1 MKVKGFLLL
10 SLITIASIALSV
22 ISFCL
27 KDGAYRDYYSS
38 PLKTPMEAVA
48 FKAMAD
54 GVYPWTKVELESTP
68 DEKPVES
75 VKEVDTTKV
84 EEVKKKEFTTVD
96 DSYFDDALFIG
107 DSRIVG
113 LSQYCQAID
122 SRATFFAKKSLTIF
136 DIRNKEWIEDEN
148 GTEMSIATALA
159 GKHYKKIYLMVGINE
174 LGTGDEQRFRDVYAQ
189 VIEGLQYL
197 QPDATI
203 FINSIMH
210 VSEEKNNSDQLYNNT
225 NINIRNEAIK
235 GLADNRKVFYLD
247 INEAVDDENGNLKA
261 ETTGDGVHL
270 KGACYEPWHQYL
282 LEHGVE

>member
-1 MKVKGFLLL
+1 MRIKGFLLF
-10 SLITIASIALSV
+10 SLIAISSAGISAM
-22 ISFCL
+22 SFCL
-27 KDGAYRDYYSS
+27 KDTVYRDYYDNII
-38 PLKTPMEAVA
+38 KMPMEAVA

-54 GVYPWTKVELESTP
+54 GVYPWSKVELQSASE
-68 DEKPVES
+68 EKGKDNIPEV
-75 VKEVDTTKV
+75 VVDTA
-84 EEVKKKEFTTVD
+84 EKEFTTVD

-113 LSQYCQAID
+113 LSQYCEAID
-122 SRATFFAKKSLTIF
+122 SRATFFAQKSLTIF

-148 GTEMSIATALA
+148 GNKMSIATALA

-174 LGTGDEQRFRDVYAQ
+174 LGTGDEERFREVYSEVVQ
-189 VIEGLQYL
+189 GLRYL

-203 FINSIMH
+203 FISSIMH
-210 VSEEKNNSDQLYNNT
+210 VSEEKNNTDALYNNT
-225 NINIRNEAIK
+225 NINIRNDAIK

-282 LEHGVE
+282 LDHGVE

>member
-1 MKVKGFLLL
+1 MRIKGFLLF
-10 SLITIASIALSV
+10 SLIAISSAGISAT
-22 ISFCL
+22 SFCL
-27 KDGAYRDYYSS
+27 KDTVYRDYYGNII
-38 PLKTPMEAVA
+38 KMPMEAVA

-54 GVYPWTKVELESTP
+54 GVYPWSKVELQSASEEQGKDNIP
-68 DEKPVES
+68 EAV
-75 VKEVDTTKV
+75 VDTAEK
-84 EEVKKKEFTTVD
+84 EKEFTTVD

-107 DSRIVG
+107 DSRMVG
-113 LSQYCQAID
+113 LSQYCEAID
-122 SRATFFAKKSLTIF
+122 SRATFFAQKSLTIF

-148 GTEMSIATALA
+148 GNKMSIATALA

-174 LGTGDEQRFRDVYAQ
+174 LGTGDEERFREVYSQ
-189 VIEGLQYL
+189 VIQGLKYL

-203 FINSIMH
+203 FISSIMH
-210 VSEEKNNSDQLYNNT
+210 VSEEKNNTDALYNNT
-225 NINIRNEAIK
+225 NINIRNDAIK

>member
-1 MKVKGFLLL
+1 MRIKGFLLF
-10 SLITIASIALSV
+10 SLIAISSAGISAT
-22 ISFCL
+22 SFCL
-27 KDGAYRDYYSS
+27 KDTVYRDYYGNII
-38 PLKTPMEAVA
+38 KMPMEAVA

-54 GVYPWTKVELESTP
+54 GVYPWSKVELQSASEEQGKDNIP
-68 DEKPVES
+68 EV
-75 VKEVDTTKV
+75 VVDTTEK
-84 EEVKKKEFTTVD
+84 EKEFTTVD

-113 LSQYCQAID
+113 LSQYCEAID
-122 SRATFFAKKSLTIF
+122 SRATFFAQKSLTIF

-148 GTEMSIATALA
+148 GNKMSIATALA

-174 LGTGDEQRFRDVYAQ
+174 LGTGDEEKFREVYSQ
-189 VIEGLQYL
+189 VVQGLKYL

-203 FINSIMH
+203 FISSIMH
-210 VSEEKNNSDQLYNNT
+210 VSEEKNNTDELYNNT

>member
-1 MKVKGFLLL
+1 MRIKGFLLF
-10 SLITIASIALSV
+10 SLIAISSAGISAM
-22 ISFCL
+22 SFCL
-27 KDGAYRDYYSS
+27 KDTVYRDYYGDII
-38 PLKTPMEAVA
+38 KMPMEAVA

-54 GVYPWTKVELESTP
+54 GVYPWSKVELQSASE
-68 DEKPVES
+68 EKGKDNIPEV
-75 VKEVDTTKV
+75 VVDTAEK
-84 EEVKKKEFTTVD
+84 EKEFTTVD

-113 LSQYCQAID
+113 LSQYCEAID
-122 SRATFFAKKSLTIF
+122 SRATFFAQKSLTIF

-148 GTEMSIATALA
+148 GNKMSIATALA

-174 LGTGDEQRFRDVYAQ
+174 LGTGDEERFREVYSQ
-189 VIEGLQYL
+189 VVQGLRYL

-203 FINSIMH
+203 FISSIMH
-210 VSEEKNNSDQLYNNT
+210 VSEEKNNTDALYNNT
-225 NINIRNEAIK
+225 NINIRNDAIK

>member
-10 SLITIASIALSV
+10 SLITITSIGIS
-22 ISFCL
+22 ITSFCL
-27 KDGAYRDYYSS
+27 RNSVYKDYYSNFA
-38 PLKTPMEAVA
+38 KVPMEAVP
-48 FKAMAD
+48 FKAMTD
-54 GVYPWTKVELESTP
+54 GVFPWTKVSLPENKE
-68 DEKPVES
+68 EKTASSAVTVAQQEAR
-75 VKEVDTTKV
+75 EI
-84 EEVKKKEFTTVD
+84 KEFKTVD

-107 DSRIVG
+107 DSRMVG
-113 LSQYCQAID
+113 LSQYCAAID

-136 DIRNKEWIEDEN
+136 DIRNKEWIEAED
-148 GTEMSIATALA
+148 GTEMSIAKALE
-159 GKHYKKIYLMVGINE
+159 GKHFKKIYLMVGINE
-174 LGTGDEQRFRDVYAQ
+174 LGTGDEERFRKVYAQ
-189 VIEGLQYL
+189 VIEGLKYL

-210 VSEEKNNSDQLYNNT
+210 VSEEKNNTDELYNNT

-235 GLADNRKVFYLD
+235 GLADNRTVFYLD
-247 INEAVDDENGNLKA
+247 INEAVDDENGNLRA

>member
-1 MKVKGFLLL
+1 MRIKGFLLF
-10 SLITIASIALSV
+10 SLIAISSAGISAT
-22 ISFCL
+22 SFCL
-27 KDGAYRDYYSS
+27 KDTVYRDYYGNII
-38 PLKTPMEAVA
+38 KMPMEAVA

-54 GVYPWTKVELESTP
+54 GVYPWSKVELQSASEEQGKDNIP
-68 DEKPVES
+68 EV
-75 VKEVDTTKV
+75 VVDTAEK
-84 EEVKKKEFTTVD
+84 EKEFTTVD

-113 LSQYCQAID
+113 LSQYCEAID
-122 SRATFFAKKSLTIF
+122 SRATFFAQKSLTIF

-148 GTEMSIATALA
+148 GNKMSIATALA

-174 LGTGDEQRFRDVYAQ
+174 LGTGDEEKFREVYSQ
-189 VIEGLQYL
+189 VVQGLKYL

-203 FINSIMH
+203 FISSIMH
-210 VSEEKNNSDQLYNNT
+210 VSEEKNNTDELYNNT

>member
-1 MKVKGFLLL
+1 MRIKGFLLF
-10 SLITIASIALSV
+10 SLIAISSAGISAM
-22 ISFCL
+22 SFCL
-27 KDGAYRDYYSS
+27 KDTVYRDYYGDII
-38 PLKTPMEAVA
+38 KMPMEAVA

-54 GVYPWTKVELESTP
+54 GVYPWSKVELQSTSE
-68 DEKPVES
+68 EKGEDNIPEVVVETAE
-75 VKEVDTTKV
+75 KE
-84 EEVKKKEFTTVD
+84 KEFTTVD

-113 LSQYCQAID
+113 LSQYCEAID
-122 SRATFFAKKSLTIF
+122 SRATFFAQKSLTIF

-148 GTEMSIATALA
+148 GNKMSIATALA

-174 LGTGDEQRFRDVYAQ
+174 LGTGDEERFREVYSQ
-189 VIEGLQYL
+189 VVQGLRYL

-203 FINSIMH
+203 FISSIMH
-210 VSEEKNNSDQLYNNT
+210 VSEEKNNTDALYNNT
-225 NINIRNEAIK
+225 NINIRNDAIK

>member
-10 SLITIASIALSV
+10 SLITITSIGIS
-22 ISFCL
+22 ITSFCL
-27 KDGAYRDYYSS
+27 RNSVYKDYYSN
-38 PLKTPMEAVA
+38 LAQVPMEAVP

-54 GVYPWTKVELESTP
+54 GVFPWTKVSLPENKE
-68 DEKPVES
+68 EKPASSS
-75 VKEVDTTKV
+75 VTVAQQEAR
-84 EEVKKKEFTTVD
+84 EIKEFKTVD

-107 DSRIVG
+107 DSRMVG
-113 LSQYCQAID
+113 LSQYCLAID

-136 DIRNKEWIEDEN
+136 DIRNKEWIEAED
-148 GTEMSIATALA
+148 GTEMSIAKALE
-159 GKHYKKIYLMVGINE
+159 GKHFKKIYLMVGINE
-174 LGTGDEQRFRDVYAQ
+174 LGTGDEERFRKVYAQ
-189 VIEGLQYL
+189 VIEGLKYL

-210 VSEEKNNSDQLYNNT
+210 VSEEKNNTDELYNNT

-235 GLADNRKVFYLD
+235 SLADNRTVFYLD
-247 INEAVDDENGNLKA
+247 INEAVDDENGNLRA

>member
-1 MKVKGFLLL
+1 MRIKGFLLF
-10 SLITIASIALSV
+10 SLIAISSAGISAM
-22 ISFCL
+22 SFCL
-27 KDGAYRDYYSS
+27 KDTVYRDYYGNII
-38 PLKTPMEAVA
+38 KTPMEAVA

-54 GVYPWTKVELESTP
+54 GVYPWSKVELQSASE
-68 DEKPVES
+68 EKGKGNIPEV
-75 VKEVDTTKV
+75 VVDTAEK
-84 EEVKKKEFTTVD
+84 EKEFTTVD

-113 LSQYCQAID
+113 LSQYCEAID
-122 SRATFFAKKSLTIF
+122 SRATFFAQKSLTIF

-148 GTEMSIATALA
+148 GNKMSIATALA

-174 LGTGDEQRFRDVYAQ
+174 LGTGDKERFREVYSQ
-189 VIEGLQYL
+189 VVQGLRYL

-203 FINSIMH
+203 FISSIMH
-210 VSEEKNNSDQLYNNT
+210 VSEEKNNTDALYNNT
-225 NINIRNEAIK
+225 NINIRNDAIK

>member
-1 MKVKGFLLL
+1 M
-10 SLITIASIALSV
+10 
-22 ISFCL
+22 SFCL
-27 KDGAYRDYYSS
+27 KDTVYRDYYGNII
-38 PLKTPMEAVA
+38 KTPMEAVA

-54 GVYPWTKVELESTP
+54 GVYPWSKVELQSASE
-68 DEKPVES
+68 EKDKDNIPEV
-75 VKEVDTTKV
+75 VVDTTEK
-84 EEVKKKEFTTVD
+84 EKEFTTVD

-113 LSQYCQAID
+113 LSQYCEAID
-122 SRATFFAKKSLTIF
+122 SRATFFAQKSLTIF

-148 GTEMSIATALA
+148 GNKMSIATALA

-174 LGTGDEQRFRDVYAQ
+174 LGTGDEERFREVYSQ
-189 VIEGLQYL
+189 VVQGLRYL

-203 FINSIMH
+203 FISSIMH
-210 VSEEKNNSDQLYNNT
+210 VSEEKNNTDALYNNT
-225 NINIRNEAIK
+225 NINIRNDAIK

>member
-1 MKVKGFLLL
+1 MRIKGFLLF
-10 SLITIASIALSV
+10 SLIAISSAGISAM
-22 ISFCL
+22 SFCL
-27 KDGAYRDYYSS
+27 KDTVYRDYYDNII
-38 PLKTPMEAVA
+38 KMPMEAVA

-54 GVYPWTKVELESTP
+54 GVYPWSKVELQSASE
-68 DEKPVES
+68 EKGKDNIPEV
-75 VKEVDTTKV
+75 VVDTAEK
-84 EEVKKKEFTTVD
+84 EKEFTTVD

-113 LSQYCQAID
+113 LSQYCEAID
-122 SRATFFAKKSLTIF
+122 SRATFFAQKSLTIF

-148 GTEMSIATALA
+148 GNKMSIATALA

-174 LGTGDEQRFRDVYAQ
+174 LGTGDEERFREVYSQ
-189 VIEGLQYL
+189 VVQGLRYL

-203 FINSIMH
+203 FISSIMH
-210 VSEEKNNSDQLYNNT
+210 VSEEKNNTDALYNNT

-282 LEHGVE
+282 LDHGVE

>member
-1 MKVKGFLLL
+1 MRIKGFLLF
-10 SLITIASIALSV
+10 SLIAISSAGISAM
-22 ISFCL
+22 SFCL
-27 KDGAYRDYYSS
+27 KDTVYRDYYDNII
-38 PLKTPMEAVA
+38 KMPMEAVA

-54 GVYPWTKVELESTP
+54 GVYPWSKVELQSASE
-68 DEKPVES
+68 EKGKDNIPEV
-75 VKEVDTTKV
+75 VVDTAEK
-84 EEVKKKEFTTVD
+84 EKEFTTVD

-113 LSQYCQAID
+113 LSQYCEAID
-122 SRATFFAKKSLTIF
+122 SRATFFAQKSLTIF

-148 GTEMSIATALA
+148 GNKMSIATALA

-174 LGTGDEQRFRDVYAQ
+174 LGTGDEERFREVYSEVVQ
-189 VIEGLQYL
+189 GLRYL

-203 FINSIMH
+203 FISSIMH
-210 VSEEKNNSDQLYNNT
+210 VSEEKNNTDALYNNT
-225 NINIRNEAIK
+225 NINIRNDAIK

-282 LEHGVE
+282 LDHGVE

>member
-1 MKVKGFLLL
+1 MRIKGFLLL
-10 SLITIASIALSV
+10 SLIAISSAGISAM
-22 ISFCL
+22 SFCL
-27 KDGAYRDYYSS
+27 KDTVYRDYYGDII
-38 PLKTPMEAVA
+38 KMPMEAVA

-54 GVYPWTKVELESTP
+54 GVYPWSKVELQSTSE
-68 DEKPVES
+68 EKGEDNIPEVVVETAE
-75 VKEVDTTKV
+75 KE
-84 EEVKKKEFTTVD
+84 KEFTTVD

-113 LSQYCQAID
+113 LSQYCEAID
-122 SRATFFAKKSLTIF
+122 SRATFFAQKSLTIF

-148 GTEMSIATALA
+148 GNKMSIATALA

-174 LGTGDEQRFRDVYAQ
+174 LGTGDEERFREVYSQ
-189 VIEGLQYL
+189 VVQGLRYL

-203 FINSIMH
+203 FISSIMH
-210 VSEEKNNSDQLYNNT
+210 VSEEKNNTDALYNNT
-225 NINIRNEAIK
+225 NINIRNDAIK

>member
-10 SLITIASIALSV
+10 SLITITSIGIS
-22 ISFCL
+22 ITSFCL
-27 KDGAYRDYYSS
+27 RNSVYKDYYSN
-38 PLKTPMEAVA
+38 LTQVPMEAVP

-54 GVYPWTKVELESTP
+54 GFFPWTKVSLPENKE
-68 DEKPVES
+68 EKPASSS
-75 VKEVDTTKV
+75 VTVAQQEAR
-84 EEVKKKEFTTVD
+84 EIKEFKTVD

-107 DSRIVG
+107 DSRMVG
-113 LSQYCQAID
+113 LSQYCVAID

-136 DIRNKEWIEDEN
+136 DIRNKEWIDAED
-148 GTEMSIATALA
+148 GTEMSIAKALE
-159 GKHYKKIYLMVGINE
+159 GKHFKKIYLMVGINE
-174 LGTGDEQRFRDVYAQ
+174 LGTGDEERFRKVYAQ
-189 VIEGLQYL
+189 VIEGLKYL

-210 VSEEKNNSDQLYNNT
+210 VSEEKNNTDELYNNT

-235 GLADNRKVFYLD
+235 GLADNRTVFYLD
-247 INEAVDDENGNLKA
+247 INEAVDDENGNLRA

>member
-1 MKVKGFLLL
+1 MRIKGFLLF
-10 SLITIASIALSV
+10 SLIAISSAGISAT
-22 ISFCL
+22 SFCL
-27 KDGAYRDYYSS
+27 KDTVYRDYYGNII
-38 PLKTPMEAVA
+38 KTPMEAVA

-54 GVYPWTKVELESTP
+54 GVYPWSKVELQSASE
-68 DEKPVES
+68 EKGKDNIPEV
-75 VKEVDTTKV
+75 VVDTAEK
-84 EEVKKKEFTTVD
+84 EKEFTTVD

-113 LSQYCQAID
+113 LSQYCEAID
-122 SRATFFAKKSLTIF
+122 SRATFFAQKSLTIF

-148 GTEMSIATALA
+148 GNKMSIATALA

-174 LGTGDEQRFRDVYAQ
+174 LGTGDEERFREVYSQ
-189 VIEGLQYL
+189 VVQGLRYL

-203 FINSIMH
+203 FISSIMH
-210 VSEEKNNSDQLYNNT
+210 VSEEKNNTDALYNNT
-225 NINIRNEAIK
+225 NINIRNDAIK

>member
-1 MKVKGFLLL
+1 MRIKGFLLF
-10 SLITIASIALSV
+10 SLIAISSAGISAT
-22 ISFCL
+22 SFCL
-27 KDGAYRDYYSS
+27 KDTVYRDYYGNII
-38 PLKTPMEAVA
+38 KMPMEAVA

-54 GVYPWTKVELESTP
+54 GVYPWSKVELQSASEEQGKDNIP
-68 DEKPVES
+68 EAV
-75 VKEVDTTKV
+75 VDTAEK
-84 EEVKKKEFTTVD
+84 EKEFTTVD

-107 DSRIVG
+107 DSRMVG
-113 LSQYCQAID
+113 LSQYCEAID
-122 SRATFFAKKSLTIF
+122 SRATFFAQKSLTIF
-136 DIRNKEWIEDEN
+136 DIRNKEWVEDEN
-148 GTEMSIATALA
+148 GNKMSIATALA

-174 LGTGDEQRFRDVYAQ
+174 LGTGDEERFREVYSQ
-189 VIEGLQYL
+189 VIQGLKYL

-203 FINSIMH
+203 FISSIMH
-210 VSEEKNNSDQLYNNT
+210 VSEEKNNTDALYNNT
-225 NINIRNEAIK
+225 NINIRNDAIK

>member
-1 MKVKGFLLL
+1 MRIKGFLLF
-10 SLITIASIALSV
+10 SLIAISSAGISAT
-22 ISFCL
+22 SFCL
-27 KDGAYRDYYSS
+27 KDTVYRDYYGNII
-38 PLKTPMEAVA
+38 KMPMEAVA

-54 GVYPWTKVELESTP
+54 GVYPWSKVELQSASEEQGKDNIP
-68 DEKPVES
+68 EAV
-75 VKEVDTTKV
+75 VDTAEK
-84 EEVKKKEFTTVD
+84 EKEFTTVD

-107 DSRIVG
+107 DSRMVG
-113 LSQYCQAID
+113 LSQYCEAID
-122 SRATFFAKKSLTIF
+122 SRATFFAQKSLTIF

-148 GTEMSIATALA
+148 GNKMSIATALA

-174 LGTGDEQRFRDVYAQ
+174 LGTGDEERFREVYSQ
-189 VIEGLQYL
+189 VIQGLKYL

-203 FINSIMH
+203 FISSIMH
-210 VSEEKNNSDQLYNNT
+210 VSEEKNKTDALYNNT
-225 NINIRNEAIK
+225 NINIRNDAIK

>member
-1 MKVKGFLLL
+1 MRIKGFLLF
-10 SLITIASIALSV
+10 SLIAISSAGISAT
-22 ISFCL
+22 SFCL
-27 KDGAYRDYYSS
+27 KDTVYRDYYGDII
-38 PLKTPMEAVA
+38 KMPMEAVA

-54 GVYPWTKVELESTP
+54 GVYPWSKVELQSASE
-68 DEKPVES
+68 EKGKDNIPEV
-75 VKEVDTTKV
+75 VVDTAEK
-84 EEVKKKEFTTVD
+84 EKEFTTVD

-113 LSQYCQAID
+113 LSQYCEAID
-122 SRATFFAKKSLTIF
+122 SRATFFAQKSLTIF

-148 GTEMSIATALA
+148 GNKMSIATALA

-174 LGTGDEQRFRDVYAQ
+174 LGTGDEERFREVYSQ
-189 VIEGLQYL
+189 VVQGLRYL

-203 FINSIMH
+203 FISSIMH
-210 VSEEKNNSDQLYNNT
+210 VSEEKNNTDALYNNT
-225 NINIRNEAIK
+225 NINIRNDAIK

>member
-1 MKVKGFLLL
+1 MRIKGFLLF
-10 SLITIASIALSV
+10 SLIAISSAGISAT
-22 ISFCL
+22 SFCL
-27 KDGAYRDYYSS
+27 KDTVYRDYYGNII
-38 PLKTPMEAVA
+38 KMPMEAVA

-54 GVYPWTKVELESTP
+54 GVYPWSKVELQSASEEQGKDNIP
-68 DEKPVES
+68 EAV
-75 VKEVDTTKV
+75 VDTAEK
-84 EEVKKKEFTTVD
+84 EKEFTTVD

-107 DSRIVG
+107 DSRMVG
-113 LSQYCQAID
+113 LSQYCEAID
-122 SRATFFAKKSLTIF
+122 SRATFFAQKSLTIF
-136 DIRNKEWIEDEN
+136 DIRNKEWVEDEN
-148 GTEMSIATALA
+148 GNKMSIATALA

-174 LGTGDEQRFRDVYAQ
+174 LGTGDEERFREVYSQ
-189 VIEGLQYL
+189 VIQGLKYL

-203 FINSIMH
+203 FISSIMH
-210 VSEEKNNSDQLYNNT
+210 VSEEKNNTDVLYNNT
-225 NINIRNEAIK
+225 NINIRNDAIK

>member
-1 MKVKGFLLL
+1 
-10 SLITIASIALSV
+10 
-22 ISFCL
+22 
-27 KDGAYRDYYSS
+27 
-38 PLKTPMEAVA
+38 MEAVA

-54 GVYPWTKVELESTP
+54 GVYPWSKVELQSASEEQGKDNIP
-68 DEKPVES
+68 EAV
-75 VKEVDTTKV
+75 VDTAEK
-84 EEVKKKEFTTVD
+84 EKEFTTVD

-107 DSRIVG
+107 DSRMVG
-113 LSQYCQAID
+113 LSQYCEAID
-122 SRATFFAKKSLTIF
+122 SRATFFAQKSLTIF

-148 GTEMSIATALA
+148 GNKMSIATALA

-174 LGTGDEQRFRDVYAQ
+174 LGTGDEERFREVYSQ
-189 VIEGLQYL
+189 VIQGLKYL

-203 FINSIMH
+203 FISSIMH
-210 VSEEKNNSDQLYNNT
+210 VSEEKNNTDALYNNT
-225 NINIRNEAIK
+225 NINIRNDAIK

>member
-1 MKVKGFLLL
+1 MRIKGFLLF
-10 SLITIASIALSV
+10 SLIAISSV
-22 ISFCL
+22 GISATSFCL
-27 KDGAYRDYYSS
+27 KDTVYRDYYGNII
-38 PLKTPMEAVA
+38 KMPMEAVA

-54 GVYPWTKVELESTP
+54 GVYPWSKVELQSASEEQGKDNIP
-68 DEKPVES
+68 EAV
-75 VKEVDTTKV
+75 VDTAEK
-84 EEVKKKEFTTVD
+84 EKEFTTVD

-107 DSRIVG
+107 DSRMVG
-113 LSQYCQAID
+113 LSQYCEAID
-122 SRATFFAKKSLTIF
+122 SRATFFAQKSLTIF

-148 GTEMSIATALA
+148 GNKMSIATALA

-174 LGTGDEQRFRDVYAQ
+174 LGTGDEERFREVYSQ
-189 VIEGLQYL
+189 VIQGLKYL

-203 FINSIMH
+203 FISSIMH
-210 VSEEKNNSDQLYNNT
+210 VSEEKNNTDALYNNT
-225 NINIRNEAIK
+225 NINIRNDAIK

>member
-1 MKVKGFLLL
+1 MRIKGFLLF
-10 SLITIASIALSV
+10 SLIAISSAGISAM
-22 ISFCL
+22 SFCL
-27 KDGAYRDYYSS
+27 KDTVYRDYYGDII
-38 PLKTPMEAVA
+38 KMPMEAVA

-54 GVYPWTKVELESTP
+54 GVYPWSKVELQSTSE
-68 DEKPVES
+68 EKGEDNIPEVVVETAE
-75 VKEVDTTKV
+75 KE
-84 EEVKKKEFTTVD
+84 KEFTTVD

-113 LSQYCQAID
+113 LSQYCEAID
-122 SRATFFAKKSLTIF
+122 SRATFFAQKSLTIF

-148 GTEMSIATALA
+148 GNKMSIATALA

-174 LGTGDEQRFRDVYAQ
+174 LGTGDEERFREVYSQ
-189 VIEGLQYL
+189 VVQGLRYL

-203 FINSIMH
+203 FISSIMH
-210 VSEEKNNSDQLYNNT
+210 VSEEKNNTDALYNNT
-225 NINIRNEAIK
+225 NINIRNDAIK

-282 LEHGVE
+282 LEHGIE

>member
-1 MKVKGFLLL
+1 MRIKGFLLF
-10 SLITIASIALSV
+10 SLIAISSAGISAT
-22 ISFCL
+22 SFCL
-27 KDGAYRDYYSS
+27 KDTVYRDYYGNII
-38 PLKTPMEAVA
+38 KMPMEAVA

-54 GVYPWTKVELESTP
+54 GVYPWSKVELQSASE
-68 DEKPVES
+68 EKGKDNITEAV
-75 VKEVDTTKV
+75 VDTAEK
-84 EEVKKKEFTTVD
+84 EKEFTTVD

-107 DSRIVG
+107 DSRMVG
-113 LSQYCQAID
+113 LSQYCEAID
-122 SRATFFAKKSLTIF
+122 SRATFFAQKSLTIF

-148 GTEMSIATALA
+148 GNKMSIATALA

-174 LGTGDEQRFRDVYAQ
+174 LGTGDEERFREVYSQ
-189 VIEGLQYL
+189 VIQGLKYL

-203 FINSIMH
+203 FISSIMH
-210 VSEEKNNSDQLYNNT
+210 VSEEKNNTDALYNNT
-225 NINIRNEAIK
+225 NINIRNDAIK

>member
-10 SLITIASIALSV
+10 SLITITSIGIS
-22 ISFCL
+22 ITSFCL
-27 KDGAYRDYYSS
+27 RNSVYKDYYSN
-38 PLKTPMEAVA
+38 LAQVPMEAVP

-54 GVYPWTKVELESTP
+54 GVFPWTKVSLAENKE
-68 DEKPVES
+68 EKPASSS
-75 VKEVDTTKV
+75 VTVAQQEAR
-84 EEVKKKEFTTVD
+84 EIKEFKTVD

-107 DSRIVG
+107 DSRMVG
-113 LSQYCQAID
+113 LSQYCVAID

-136 DIRNKEWIEDEN
+136 DIRNKEWIEAED
-148 GTEMSIATALA
+148 GTEMSIAKALE
-159 GKHYKKIYLMVGINE
+159 GKHFKKIYLMVGINE
-174 LGTGDEQRFRDVYAQ
+174 LGTGDEERFRKVYAQ
-189 VIEGLQYL
+189 VIEGLKYL

-210 VSEEKNNSDQLYNNT
+210 VSEEKNNTDELYNNT

-235 GLADNRKVFYLD
+235 GLADNRTVFYLD
-247 INEAVDDENGNLKA
+247 INEAVDDENGNLRA